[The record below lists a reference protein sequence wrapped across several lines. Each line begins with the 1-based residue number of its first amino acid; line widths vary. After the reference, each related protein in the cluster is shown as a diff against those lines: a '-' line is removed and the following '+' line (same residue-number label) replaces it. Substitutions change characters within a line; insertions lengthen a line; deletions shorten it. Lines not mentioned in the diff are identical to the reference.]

1 MQQCNFI
8 KGFPMQAW
16 QIGQFSLD
24 ALHKVELPDPQPG
37 PGEVL
42 VRWHAQSLNYRDL
55 VIVQGT
61 YIPNLPMPFTPLSD
75 AAGEI
80 VAVGASVTAW
90 KSGDRVIGQYIQSW
104 LEGAP
109 TPENTRLALGAP
121 LPGVLSEYSVL
132 PAHGLMPL
140 PAYMSFEEG
149 ATLPIAAV
157 TAWNALF
164 SHGDLAP
171 GSTVLLE
178 GTGGVSLFGLQL
190 AKAAGLRT
198 IITSSSEGKLARARA
213 LGANETI
220 NYRATPEWSRRA
232 RDLTGGA
239 GVDLVL
245 EVGGPATVSEALR
258 SARFGGR
265 IALIGFLS
273 GSALPLDAIEFIR
286 SMATLHAVRVGS
298 RAMFRDLLR
307 ALEQHRLHPQIDRVF
322 AFSEAPEAF
331 RHLMTGVHFGKIVI
345 KTDE

>member
-1 MQQCNFI
+1 V
-8 KGFPMQAW
+8 QAW
-16 QIGQFSLD
+16 QINRFGLD
-24 ALHKVELPDPQPG
+24 ALRSVELPDQQPG

-42 VRWHAQSLNYRDL
+42 VRWRAQSLNYRDL

-61 YIPNLPMPFTPLSD
+61 YLPNLPLPFTPLSD
-75 AAGEI
+75 AAGEV
-80 VAVGASVTAW
+80 VAVGAGVTAW
-90 KSGDRVIGQYIQSW
+90 KSGNRVIGQYIQSW

-132 PAHGLMPL
+132 PAQGLVPL
-140 PAYMSFEEG
+140 PEYLSFEEG
-149 ATLPIAAV
+149 ATLPITAV

-190 AKAAGLRT
+190 AKTAGLRT
-198 IITSSSEGKLARARA
+198 IITSSSDEKLARARA
-213 LGANETI
+213 LGADETI
-220 NYRATPEWSRRA
+220 NYRATPEWSRRV
-232 RDLTGGA
+232 RELTGGV

-245 EVGGPATVSEALR
+245 EVGGPATVTEALR
-258 SARFGGR
+258 TVRFGGR

-286 SMATLHAVRVGS
+286 SLATLHAVRVGS

-307 ALEQHRLHPQIDRVF
+307 ALERHKLRPQIDRVF
-322 AFSEAPEAF
+322 PFSEVPEAF
-331 RHLMTGVHFGKIVI
+331 RHLATGAHFGKIVI
-345 KTDE
+345 HTGI

>member
-1 MQQCNFI
+1 
-8 KGFPMQAW
+8 MQAW
-16 QIGQFSLD
+16 QIDRFGLD
-24 ALHKVELPDPQPG
+24 ALHRVALPDPQPG

-42 VRWHAQSLNYRDL
+42 VRWCAQSLNYRDL
-55 VIVQGT
+55 VIVQGS
-61 YIPNLPMPFTPLSD
+61 YLPNLPLPFTPLSD
-75 AAGEI
+75 AAGAV
-80 VAVGASVTAW
+80 VAVGAGVTAW

-104 LEGAP
+104 REGAP
-109 TPENTRLALGAP
+109 TLENTRLSLGAP

-132 PAHGLMPL
+132 PAHGLVPL

-198 IITSSSEGKLARARA
+198 IITSSSDEKLARTRA
-213 LGANETI
+213 LGADATI
-220 NYRATPEWSRRA
+220 NYHTTPEWSRRV
-232 RDLTGGA
+232 RELTGGA

-245 EVGGPATVSEALR
+245 EVGGPATISEALHSVR
-258 SARFGGR
+258 LGGR

-273 GSALPLDAIEFIR
+273 GTALPLDAIEFIR
-286 SMATLHAVRVGS
+286 SLATLHAVRVGS

-307 ALEQHRLHPQIDRVF
+307 ALEQHQLRPPIDRVF
-322 AFSEAPEAF
+322 PFSEAPEAF
-331 RHLMTGVHFGKIVI
+331 RHLATGAHFGKIVI
-345 KTDE
+345 RTDV

>member
-1 MQQCNFI
+1 MR
-8 KGFPMQAW
+8 AW
-16 QIGQFSLD
+16 QIDRFGLD
-24 ALHKVELPDPQPG
+24 AIRTVELPNPQPG

-42 VRWHAQSLNYRDL
+42 VRWCAQSLNYRDL

-61 YIPNLPMPFTPLSD
+61 YLPNLSLPFTPLSD
-75 AAGEI
+75 AAGEV
-80 VAVGASVTAW
+80 VAVGADVIAW
-90 KSGDRVIGQYIQSW
+90 KSGDRVISQYIQSW

-109 TPENTRLALGAP
+109 TPENTRLSLGAP

-132 PAHGLMPL
+132 PAHGLVRL
-140 PAYMSFEEG
+140 PAYLSFEEG

-198 IITSSSEGKLARARA
+198 IIISSSDKKLSRACA
-213 LGANETI
+213 LGADKTI
-220 NYRATPEWSRRA
+220 NYRASPQWSRRV
-232 RDLTGGA
+232 RELTEGA

-245 EVGGPATVSEALR
+245 EVGGPATLTEALR
-258 SARFGGR
+258 SVRFGGR

-286 SMATLHAVRVGS
+286 SLATLHAVRVGS

-307 ALEQHRLHPQIDRVF
+307 ALEQYKLHPQIDRVF
-322 AFSEAPEAF
+322 AFSDASEAF
-331 RHLMTGVHFGKIVI
+331 RYLLTGAHFGKVVI
-345 KTDE
+345 RTHEVGK